1 MDGLP
6 ELLQVLGGQAGG
18 VEDDVLLDDELPLD
32 LFERGVELEDAMWS
46 WKVGLERLDVP
57 LDPLAVEEVGARVCS
72 ALDRLWQLAT
82 GLQAHGDDCL
92 GGGLLRDR
100 PSQRRIRCE
109 AAQAQSQAGQP
120 ADQDEATGAARGACQ
135 RSRSVV
141 SVLVRFA

>member
-57 LDPLAVEEVGARVCS
+57 LDPLAVEEVGAR
-72 ALDRLWQLAT
+72 
-82 GLQAHGDDCL
+82 
-92 GGGLLRDR
+92 
-100 PSQRRIRCE
+100 
-109 AAQAQSQAGQP
+109 
-120 ADQDEATGAARGACQ
+120 
-135 RSRSVV
+135 SRSVV
-141 SVLVRFA
+141 SALVRFA